1 MKTETKTAEIEK
13 KLQVKI
19 KYQEAWVGTFHLNVE
34 FMHEGIEYQASGIYY
49 NGDRIVD
56 VSINP
61 IDDPCNEINEPSL
74 MHIAQRLLEELDID
88 KFITY

>member
-34 FMHEGIEYQASGIYY
+34 FIHEGIEYQASGIYY